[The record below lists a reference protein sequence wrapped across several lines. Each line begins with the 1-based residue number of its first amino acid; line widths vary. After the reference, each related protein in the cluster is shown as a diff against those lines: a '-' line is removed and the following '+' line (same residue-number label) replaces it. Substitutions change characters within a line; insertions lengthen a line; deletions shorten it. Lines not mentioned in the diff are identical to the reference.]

1 MLRHVSDIC
10 PERICA
16 TYGVVSPPA
25 GGVGT
30 SGSSLSAPFL
40 RVRKGLWESEKRRTK
55 SPSGYIFHSS
65 LFTFY
70 SSLFVFHF
78 SLTS

>member
-1 MLRHVSDIC
+1 MTFYIRLKFSACFMLRHVSDIR

-30 SGSSLSAPFL
+30 CGSSPFCSFLSCPQG
-40 RVRKGLWESEKRRTK
+40 VMGK
-55 SPSGYIFHSS
+55 
-65 LFTFY
+65 
-70 SSLFVFHF
+70 
-78 SLTS
+78 

>member
-1 MLRHVSDIC
+1 MLRHVSDIR

-30 SGSSLSAPFL
+30 CGSSPFCSFLSCPQGFMG
-40 RVRKGLWESEKRRTK
+40 K
-55 SPSGYIFHSS
+55 
-65 LFTFY
+65 
-70 SSLFVFHF
+70 
-78 SLTS
+78 

>member
-1 MLRHVSDIC
+1 MLRHVSDIR

-55 SPSGYIFHSS
+55 NEKSFGLHFSLFTFHSS
-65 LFTFY
+65 L
-70 SSLFVFHF
+70 
-78 SLTS
+78 TS